1 MIAGTVKTLICGIAT
16 CGLLISPTKMA
27 SFTVQDSLDINKVAE
42 QYSSALES
50 QYLGHRDSSGAVV
63 DRRSINY
70 DLYSLR
76 DVAPSNLNVETVPL
90 KEMQTQSG
98 HAQVLV
104 SVTTHV
110 KFTPRTGTQVY
121 LHGEQVKE
129 FESSATDYHR
139 LEVSSDNTSD
149 SQIVDDTIITPVE
162 DSSDQQTL
170 TKNTQTALRNTSSKV
185 PKIVYKVSVA
195 TRYDYLKA
203 IMYAEKWTQSDS
215 MNPAFPIFMDFNITD
230 PFGNITPTRGNN
242 CTNFVSQALY
252 TGGVPVS
259 EKTINKS
266 DPQNWTWKV
275 GLLGPSYTWGGA
287 QNNYEYMSSNAGI
300 FSRESNPW
308 KAWEGSVIYADWNND
323 GTLDHAMIVVGY
335 MYANGKVQP
344 IICQKSS
351 NRHDYPFSQ
360 PYANATRNHPN
371 TTWKVL
377 QYQP

>member
-16 CGLLISPTKMA
+16 YGLLISPTKMA
-27 SFTVQDSLDINKVAE
+27 SFTVQDGLDINKVAE

-170 TKNTQTALRNTSSKV
+170 TKNT
-185 PKIVYKVSVA
+185 
-195 TRYDYLKA
+195 
-203 IMYAEKWTQSDS
+203 
-215 MNPAFPIFMDFNITD
+215 
-230 PFGNITPTRGNN
+230 
-242 CTNFVSQALY
+242 
-252 TGGVPVS
+252 
-259 EKTINKS
+259 
-266 DPQNWTWKV
+266 
-275 GLLGPSYTWGGA
+275 
-287 QNNYEYMSSNAGI
+287 
-300 FSRESNPW
+300 
-308 KAWEGSVIYADWNND
+308 
-323 GTLDHAMIVVGY
+323 
-335 MYANGKVQP
+335 
-344 IICQKSS
+344 
-351 NRHDYPFSQ
+351 
-360 PYANATRNHPN
+360 
-371 TTWKVL
+371 
-377 QYQP
+377 